1 MGLPVYVRPDLFVQ
15 MFKTLVA
22 MTSQERVA
30 QDRARCA
37 VVARAS
43 PPMRISGFGSLYTEL
58 ANPVLGYF
66 HDRTDLPK
74 DVREMRAY
82 EIKPSY

>member
-22 MTSQERVA
+22 MTSKERVA

-37 VVARAS
+37 IVDLVL
-43 PPMRISGFGSLYTEL
+43 SL
-58 ANPVLGYF
+58 
-66 HDRTDLPK
+66 
-74 DVREMRAY
+74 
-82 EIKPSY
+82 